1 MNPFF
6 HYGSHPTGAKSM
18 KTTLRLALFISC
30 IMLQSICWGVIPA
43 YSAGMTAPSAQIQEP
58 CQVQPLA
65 GWILY
70 KVQPGDSLPI
80 LGIKVGNQ
88 VALIKKVNCISL
100 DSLAVG
106 SEIYLPAVPGVTV
119 PADYDLTPMAT
130 PAPLVIS
137 ATPTTAPTATA
148 TPQQTATARAQQ
160 TTVAQAV
167 AATLTAQPA
176 TPTATATKVST
187 ATATATATKTP
198 TPTGTASP
206 TSTPQHT
213 ATASAQQTT
222 IAQAVAATLTA
233 QPTTIAATATKVSMP
248 TATLSPTVTAS
259 PTSTAQQTATASAQ
273 QTTVAQAV
281 AATLTAQPTTE
292 AAQISNATE
301 IASPTEM
308 PDYAATAIAQQTAVA
323 QSVEATIAA
332 LPPATLPQSA
342 TTVGGLPN
350 NSIANVLYPFMR
362 NTLAVSLLLI
372 TLLTGLFFAALHWWR
387 FQYDEGTL
395 RRSFLFLGYL
405 LFLVA
410 GILIGLLIFPLF
422 APQFMLDLPTLVSII
437 GALLFLSILTLREAT
452 AHLEGEW
459 ESVHSLL
466 NVASGL
472 LLMAFFFIVALRFA
486 EFVM

>member
-1 MNPFF
+1 
-6 HYGSHPTGAKSM
+6 
-18 KTTLRLALFISC
+18 
-30 IMLQSICWGVIPA
+30 
-43 YSAGMTAPSAQIQEP
+43 
-58 CQVQPLA
+58 
-65 GWILY
+65 
-70 KVQPGDSLPI
+70 
-80 LGIKVGNQ
+80 
-88 VALIKKVNCISL
+88 
-100 DSLAVG
+100 
-106 SEIYLPAVPGVTV
+106 
-119 PADYDLTPMAT
+119 
-130 PAPLVIS
+130 
-137 ATPTTAPTATA
+137 
-148 TPQQTATARAQQ
+148 
-160 TTVAQAV
+160 
-167 AATLTAQPA
+167 
-176 TPTATATKVST
+176 
-187 ATATATATKTP
+187 
-198 TPTGTASP
+198 
-206 TSTPQHT
+206 
-213 ATASAQQTT
+213 
-222 IAQAVAATLTA
+222 
-233 QPTTIAATATKVSMP
+233 
-248 TATLSPTVTAS
+248 
-259 PTSTAQQTATASAQ
+259 
-273 QTTVAQAV
+273 
-281 AATLTAQPTTE
+281 
-292 AAQISNATE
+292 
-301 IASPTEM
+301 M

-437 GALLFLSILTLREAT
+437 GAFLFLSILTLREAT